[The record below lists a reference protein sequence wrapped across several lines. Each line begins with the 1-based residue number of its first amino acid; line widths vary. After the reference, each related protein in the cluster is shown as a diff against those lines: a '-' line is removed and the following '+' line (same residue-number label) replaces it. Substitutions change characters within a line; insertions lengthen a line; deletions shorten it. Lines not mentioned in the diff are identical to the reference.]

1 MKWQELL
8 ENMDPLLP
16 ADFFSYHIAIPYLKD
31 LAAPLKSKP
40 LLDLCDLLDEE
51 KFADVSLGWNE
62 EGIAGKAVIHKPF
75 KESLFPAYEKGD
87 SLELFISTREIKK
100 GSATRF
106 CHHFVFLA
114 GEVQGI
120 QAQEVTRF
128 RSEDSHPLC
137 SASDLTIQCHAEKE
151 SYELRFQISENALHG
166 FDPEQFP
173 KLYFAYRVNR
183 SKAKPQHFPFSS
195 DRFDMLANPSLWASI
210 TLQR

>member
-16 ADFFSYHIAIPYLKD
+16 ADFFSYQLDIFYQSD
-31 LAAPLKSKP
+31 LYSLGKAKP
-40 LLDLCDLLDEE
+40 MFDVCDLLDEE
-51 KFADVSLGWNE
+51 KFADLSLIWNE
-62 EGIAGKAVIHKPF
+62 QGIAGRAVIHKPF
-75 KESLFPAYEKGD
+75 QESSFPAYEKGD

-114 GEVQGI
+114 AEVQGI

-137 SASDLTIQCHAEKE
+137 SASDLGVQCHAKKD
-151 SYELRFQISENALHG
+151 SYELSFQIQENALHG

-173 KLYFAYRVNR
+173 KIYFAYRINR
-183 SKAKPQHFPFSS
+183 CKAKPQHFPFSS
-195 DRFDMLANPSLWASI
+195 ERFDMLANPSLWASI